1 MSELLALRGA
11 PGSPYTRK
19 MLAVLRYRQIPYQ
32 LILGTGLLDGKSE
45 LPQAKVQLAPT
56 FYFRDEKGEYE
67 AVVDSTPIIRRLE
80 DEYAGRSVIPNEPIT
95 RFLDYLLEDF
105 ADEWL
110 TKAMFHYRWYY
121 EADIKK
127 AGEILPRWTNLTATE
142 EDMESMSEFVRD
154 RQINR
159 LYLSLIHI

>member
-32 LILGTGLLDGKSE
+32 LILGTGLLNGKTA

-80 DEYAGRSVIPNEPIT
+80 
-95 RFLDYLLEDF
+95 
-105 ADEWL
+105 
-110 TKAMFHYRWYY
+110 
-121 EADIKK
+121 
-127 AGEILPRWTNLTATE
+127 E
-142 EDMESMSEFVRD
+142 E
-154 RQINR
+154 
-159 LYLSLIHI
+159 